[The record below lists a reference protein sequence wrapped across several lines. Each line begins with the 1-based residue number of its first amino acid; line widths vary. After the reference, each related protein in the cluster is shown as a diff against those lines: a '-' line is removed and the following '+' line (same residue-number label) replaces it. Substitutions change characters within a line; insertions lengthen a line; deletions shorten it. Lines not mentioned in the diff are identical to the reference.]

1 MKKTLIV
8 FSILFLLVSC
18 SRGPN
23 NTAFVC
29 VDVNDNLS
37 QFEIPI
43 SPNKLDKKMI
53 MLFFYHPYLKI
64 DSFNNWVSDGL
75 SQYTSD
81 DWYHPSNKYPV
92 EQISNYTVYHY
103 DINEDINDF
112 FPTFKEY
119 VFQDG
124 SKMKLSSQD
133 YRTEIFNNDSQE
145 LYIYEY
151 YHYRPLKPK
160 YLEEGVDNH
169 NRKIDLK
176 FKKFF
181 KCREDKKLFK
191 KIYG

>member
-92 EQISNYTVYHY
+92 KQISNYTVYHY

-181 KCREDKKLFK
+181 KCREDKKLYK
-191 KIYG
+191 RIYG